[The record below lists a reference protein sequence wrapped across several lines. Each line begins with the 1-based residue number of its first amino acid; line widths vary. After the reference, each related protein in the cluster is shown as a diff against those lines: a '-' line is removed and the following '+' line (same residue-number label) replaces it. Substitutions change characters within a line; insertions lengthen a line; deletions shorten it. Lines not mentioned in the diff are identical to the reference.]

1 MTMGFYDT
9 AQKDITKWEG
19 SIPHMYVD
27 TNGYVTVGIGFMIP
41 NAGAAKGYNFVKRS
55 DGKKASDKE
64 KEEEWKKVKKLTK
77 GKKASAYKAETTL
90 DLPDSDIKKLLLE
103 KIKSFESGIKGIYS
117 DYDKYPDELKLAL
130 MDIAFNTGVDGLK
143 KFSKMKKAI
152 DEKRW
157 TDAATESKRSK
168 GRAER
173 NKYVYDLIIE
183 AGKKMPA
190 PAAATP

>member
-1 MTMGFYDT
+1 MGFYDT
-9 AQKDITKWEG
+9 AAKDITKWEG

-41 NAGAAKGYNFVKRS
+41 SASAAKGYGFVKRA

-77 GKKASAYKAETTL
+77 GKKASAYEKDTTL
-90 DLPDSDIKKLLLE
+90 ELPDSEIKKLLTE
-103 KIKSFESGIKGIYS
+103 KIKEFENGIKRIYS

-130 MDIAFNTGVDGLK
+130 LDIAYNTGVDGLK
-143 KFSKMKKAI
+143 AFAKMKKAI

-157 TDAATESKRSK
+157 ADAATESKRSK

-173 NKYVYDLIIE
+173 NKYVYDLIIA
-183 AGKKMPA
+183 AGNKT
-190 PAAATP
+190 PAAATKP

>member
-1 MTMGFYDT
+1 MGFYDT
-9 AQKDITKWEG
+9 AAKDITKWEG

-41 NAGAAKGYNFVKRS
+41 SASAAKGYGFVKRA

-77 GKKASAYKAETTL
+77 GKKASAYEKDTTL
-90 DLPDSDIKKLLLE
+90 ELPDSEIKKLLTE
-103 KIKSFESGIKGIYS
+103 KIKEFETGIKRIYS

-130 MDIAFNTGVDGLK
+130 LDIAYNTGVDGLK
-143 KFSKMKKAI
+143 AFAKMKKAI

-157 TDAATESKRSK
+157 ADAATESKRGK

-173 NKYVYDLIIE
+173 NKYVYDLIIA
-183 AGKKMPA
+183 AGNKMPA
-190 PAAATP
+190 AAAKP

>member
-1 MTMGFYDT
+1 MGFYDT
-9 AQKDITKWEG
+9 AAKDITKWEG

-41 NAGAAKGYNFVKRS
+41 SASAAKGYGFVKRA

-77 GKKASAYKAETTL
+77 GKKASAYEKDTTL
-90 DLPDSDIKKLLLE
+90 ELPDSEIKKLLTE
-103 KIKSFESGIKGIYS
+103 KIKEFETGIKRIYS

-130 MDIAFNTGVDGLK
+130 LDIAYNTGVDGLK
-143 KFSKMKKAI
+143 AFAKMKKAI

-157 TDAATESKRSK
+157 ADAATESKRGK

-173 NKYVYDLIIE
+173 NKYVYDLIIA
-183 AGKKMPA
+183 AGNKMPA
-190 PAAATP
+190 AASKP

>member
-1 MTMGFYDT
+1 MGFYDT

-41 NAGAAKGYNFVKRS
+41 SASAAKAYGFVKRA

-77 GKKASAYKAETTL
+77 GKKASAYEKDTTL

-103 KIKSFESGIKGIYS
+103 KIKEFESGIKGIYS

-130 MDIAFNTGVDGLK
+130 MDIAFNTGVEGLR
-143 KFSKMKKAI
+143 KFAKMKKAI

-173 NKYVYDLIIE
+173 NKYVYDLIIA
-183 AGKKMPA
+183 AGNKMPA
-190 PAAATP
+190 ATAKP

>member
-1 MTMGFYDT
+1 MGFYDT
-9 AQKDITKWEG
+9 AAKDITKWEG
-19 SIPHMYVD
+19 SVPHMYVD

-41 NAGAAKGYNFVKRS
+41 SASAAKGYGFVKRA

-77 GKKASAYKAETTL
+77 GKKASAYEKDTTL
-90 DLPDSDIKKLLLE
+90 DLPDSEIKKLLTE
-103 KIKSFESGIKGIYS
+103 KIKEFETGIKKIYS

-130 MDIAFNTGVDGLK
+130 MDIAYNTGVDGLK
-143 KFSKMKKAI
+143 AFAKMKKAI

-157 TDAATESKRSK
+157 TDAATESKRGK

-173 NKYVYDLIIE
+173 NKYVHDLIIA
-183 AGKKMPA
+183 AGNKMPA
-190 PAAATP
+190 ATAKP